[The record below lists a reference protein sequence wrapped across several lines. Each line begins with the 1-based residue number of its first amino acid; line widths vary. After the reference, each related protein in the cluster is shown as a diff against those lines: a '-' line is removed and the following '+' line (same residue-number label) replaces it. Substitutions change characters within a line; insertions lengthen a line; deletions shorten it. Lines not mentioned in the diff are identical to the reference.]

1 MLEITNLGLK
11 YKKKIIFND
20 FSLKTNTTGLV
31 LIKGNSGRGKST
43 LFYAIYGIKKPFK
56 GTIKVCDFDINKISK
71 FKLNKL
77 KNKIITYVA
86 PEFYFIDE
94 LSIKENLILLD
105 IDFNE
110 FVKRTNDLDL
120 VIDNFD
126 IKASKLSSGEKA
138 KAAISCALIKNYKVY
153 LFDEIYGSLDLNSK
167 ERLKKI
173 LITLKKNSLIL
184 LAAQDDLFID
194 ISDEVV
200 NL

>member
-1 MLEITNLGLK
+1 M
-11 YKKKIIFND
+11 
-20 FSLKTNTTGLV
+20 
-31 LIKGNSGRGKST
+31 
-43 LFYAIYGIKKPFK
+43 
-56 GTIKVCDFDINKISK
+56 
-71 FKLNKL
+71 
-77 KNKIITYVA
+77 
-86 PEFYFIDE
+86 
-94 LSIKENLILLD
+94 LD

-110 FVKRTNDLDL
+110 FIKRTNDLAL

-153 LFDEIYGSLDLNSK
+153 LFDEIYGSLDQNSK

-173 LITLKKNSLIL
+173 LINLKKNSLIL
-184 LAAQDDLFID
+184 LASQDDLFID

>member
-1 MLEITNLGLK
+1 M
-11 YKKKIIFND
+11 
-20 FSLKTNTTGLV
+20 
-31 LIKGNSGRGKST
+31 
-43 LFYAIYGIKKPFK
+43 
-56 GTIKVCDFDINKISK
+56 
-71 FKLNKL
+71 
-77 KNKIITYVA
+77 
-86 PEFYFIDE
+86 
-94 LSIKENLILLD
+94 LD

-110 FVKRTNDLDL
+110 FIKKTNDLNL

-126 IKASKLSSGEKA
+126 IKVSKLSSGEKA

-200 NL
+200 NLWIKSQ